1 MSETREKFLCD
12 AVAMTGG
19 QKLFIT
25 VSQIGDGIEFC
36 SGRGDPK
43 MATPRRQW
51 SDDLLKREIAFAY
64 GARSVE
70 LIRPQRSLWKR
81 GSGL

>member
-12 AVAMTGG
+12 AVAVSADR
-19 QKLFIT
+19 KLFIT

-36 SGRGDPK
+36 SGRGEPK
-43 MATPRRQW
+43 MATPRRLW
-51 SDDLLKREIAFAY
+51 NDDLLKREIALAY

-70 LIRPQRSLWKR
+70 LIHPHQNSRKR
-81 GSGL
+81 GTGL

>member
-51 SDDLLKREIAFAY
+51 NDDLIRREIALAY
-64 GARSVE
+64 GARTVE
-70 LIRPQRSLWKR
+70 LIHPQPIAGKR
-81 GSGL
+81 RMGL

>member
-12 AVAMTGG
+12 AVAVSGG

-43 MATPRRQW
+43 MATPRRRW
-51 SDDLLKREIAFAY
+51 NGDLLRREIALAY
-64 GARSVE
+64 GARTVE
-70 LIRPQRSLWKR
+70 LIRPQPS
-81 GSGL
+81 SGKSRVAL